1 MRTRS
6 NSMQKKIT
14 KMSTYV
20 ILTVLAISFLLPL
33 LWMIV
38 TSLKSYQENL
48 SYPPTLLP
56 SSLFFENY
64 TKGLFDFF
72 PFFKYFGNSVF
83 IAVIGVTATLFTASL
98 VAFGFARIKVMEN
111 KALFWIVLA
120 TMMLPTQVTMVSSYV
135 IWSYL
140 GMVDTYVPLLIAAFF
155 GGSPFFIFLIRQFF
169 MTLPRELDEAAQI
182 DGCSLFGIYWRIYLP
197 LSKPILGTVAIF
209 AFQGYWN
216 DYMGPL
222 IYIKDE
228 SKYTVAL
235 ALTLFDM
242 PHETL
247 WGPMMAASLITIAP
261 VVTLFFIFQKHFIN
275 SISLN
280 GVKK

>member
-1 MRTRS
+1 
-6 NSMQKKIT
+6 MQKKIT